1 MDPDGSNPSR
11 ISPDIGSFTW
21 PIWSPDASTLVFS
34 GVLEDEAGTFTLKL
48 FAFNATTSNVSEV
61 YGGEPGVVG
70 LLADGVVH
78 YPMWSPDSTKV
89 AFVAITSEDL
99 SLFIDDLT
107 DSEGRVFVLDE
118 GPLWMSW
125 SPDSQHLLVHRGAD
139 HFLVNVDDEIR
150 VDELDIDALGYRVP
164 AWKPAGSVATL
175 ASRDDSGGYTILTA
189 EVVADRLGAP
199 RAIMVLRE
207 IGFPLAPAFVWSPS
221 GEFLAL
227 AGSSRLVSYLG
238 SILNVYRDLALISED
253 TIVQTLLIQDN
264 VIAYFWSPDGSKL
277 AYVTPSPTTGMPRWM
292 VLNIDD
298 GERWP
303 LVDFEPSSDQL
314 TMFQFF
320 DQYAYSHS
328 LWSPDSQSIVFAGRL
343 ADGASSVSA
352 GANTSLQRSHIIVVG
367 ADPVPTTQTIAN
379 GTLGIWSPK

>member
-1 MDPDGSNPSR
+1 
-11 ISPDIGSFTW
+11 
-21 PIWSPDASTLVFS
+21 
-34 GVLEDEAGTFTLKL
+34 
-48 FAFNATTSNVSEV
+48 
-61 YGGEPGVVG
+61 
-70 LLADGVVH
+70 
-78 YPMWSPDSTKV
+78 
-89 AFVAITSEDL
+89 
-99 SLFIDDLT
+99 
-107 DSEGRVFVLDE
+107 
-118 GPLWMSW
+118 
-125 SPDSQHLLVHRGAD
+125 
-139 HFLVNVDDEIR
+139 
-150 VDELDIDALGYRVP
+150 
-164 AWKPAGSVATL
+164 
-175 ASRDDSGGYTILTA
+175 
-189 EVVADRLGAP
+189 
-199 RAIMVLRE
+199 MVLRE